1 VDLPKVVKEV
11 EEKLK
16 GLEKPL
22 KIAIMGCVVN
32 AIGEAREAD
41 LGLACG
47 RGFAWLFKEGKP
59 IKRVS
64 EEEMV
69 QALLEEILNHDGK
82 GKV

>member
-1 VDLPKVVKEV
+1 V

-22 KIAIMGCVVN
+22 KVAIMGCVVN
-32 AIGEAREAD
+32 AMGEAKEAD

-69 QALLEEILNHDGK
+69 QALLEEVLNHDGK